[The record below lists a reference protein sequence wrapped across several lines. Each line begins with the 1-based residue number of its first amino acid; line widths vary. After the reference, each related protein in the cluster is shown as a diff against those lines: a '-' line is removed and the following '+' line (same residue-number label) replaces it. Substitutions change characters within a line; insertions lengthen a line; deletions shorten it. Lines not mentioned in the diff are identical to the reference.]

1 MAFGVE
7 TAAVLCINVGSD
19 VLRRYKW
26 DLLILTHGL
35 ELADQLLLGPLGPLL
50 LVRVDGAQDRPTWF
64 PTILDGRN
72 IQIVDE
78 HDVRV
83 LRGGDRAEGRAQI
96 RVFSEGHAVKKKR
109 DTDRLLVPKIEPNE
123 KFWTEDAD
131 NKRRDQTPTF
141 TSQSSVRKQN
151 KPGIRDRLTHYVS
164 VCTSECVLVCVRS
177 MMRRVCVCVF
187 DNCSV
192 CSCNTPF

>member
-83 LRGGDRAEGRAQI
+83 LQGGDRAEGRAQI
-96 RVFSEGHAVKKKR
+96 RVFSEGHAVEKKKKGHGQTVGAENR
-109 DTDRLLVPKIEPNE
+109 AEREILDGRRGQQTAGS
-123 KFWTEDAD
+123 DA
-131 NKRRDQTPTF
+131 NLHKPERSQEAEQTRDQRQAH
-141 TSQSSVRKQN
+141 S
-151 KPGIRDRLTHYVS
+151 L
-164 VCTSECVLVCVRS
+164 
-177 MMRRVCVCVF
+177 RVCLHL
-187 DNCSV
+187 
-192 CSCNTPF
+192 